1 MRWSDLLRMSINSL
15 KRRKLRTF
23 LTVLGVVIGTA
34 SIVVMISLGLGLQE
48 SMYAEVEKNGGTTGL
63 TVTGRQDGAMESSGS
78 SGDASGEKEK
88 KYVTDDLIKE
98 LRSLEHVKSVEPV
111 LNLSAVAIKGK
122 YEGSLELCGM
132 SPEGLKSLNLEL
144 EAGGKL
150 PDGNSAQLEL
160 VYGNA
165 VLTNFYDK
173 GTGKAYWDTGEVPDI
188 DLKNDNLFLILDQD
202 GYYQSQNAPGGGAA
216 DSGGES
222 SGSGEQGKQPQTAPK
237 KYVVKGSGVVAGG
250 IDSYNT
256 DSFKV
261 YCDLDKLREYL
272 KKEFRGRV
280 IPGQPSTKSGKPYSK
295 FVYSSAKV
303 QADDM
308 EQVEQLSGAIRSMGY
323 NVETNADYI
332 DSMKKQFAMV
342 QAVLGGIGAVSLLV
356 AAIGIANTMMMS
368 IYERTKEIGVMKV
381 IGCGLKNIRQLFLME
396 AAFIGLAGGIIG
408 NLLSLTMSVVINTFV
423 SGGSMGIS
431 GNLSFVPVWL
441 VLIST
446 VFAVLVGTAAGYFP
460 ARRAMALS
468 PLEAIRSQ

>member
-1 MRWSDLLRMSINSL
+1 MRWSDLLRMSISSL

-48 SMYAEVEKNGGTTGL
+48 SMYAEVEKNGGTTGI
-63 TVTGRQDGAMESSGS
+63 TVTGKESSGMYPGGS
-78 SGDASGEKEK
+78 SDEEGK
-88 KYVTDDLIKE
+88 KYITDDVIKE
-98 LRSLEHVKSVEPV
+98 LRTLGNVKSVEPV
-111 LNLSAVAIKGK
+111 YNLSAIALKGR
-122 YEGSLELCGM
+122 YEGSVELCGM
-132 SPEGLKSLNLEL
+132 TPEGIQSLNLEL
-144 EAGGKL
+144 EAGGRL
-150 PDGNSAQLEL
+150 PDPGSAQLEL
-160 VYGNA
+160 LYGNA
-165 VLTNFYDK
+165 VLSNFYDK
-173 GTGKAYWDTGEVPDI
+173 GTGKTYWDTGEAPDI
-188 DLKNDNLFLILDQD
+188 DLKNDSLFLIIDQE
-202 GYYQSQNAPGGGAA
+202 GYYQSQNTTTGGSPGGSEGGAEA
-216 DSGGES
+216 
-222 SGSGEQGKQPQTAPK
+222 GSQGQQTTAAPK
-237 KYVVKGSGVVAGG
+237 KYVVKGSGVIAGG
-250 IDSYNT
+250 MDDYSM

-272 KKEFRGRV
+272 KKEFSGRV

-308 EQVEQLSGAIRSMGY
+308 ENVEELAGTIRSLGY
-323 NVETNADYI
+323 NVETNAEYI

-381 IGCGLKNIRQLFLME
+381 IGCGLKNIRQLFLLE

-408 NLLSLTMSVVINTFV
+408 NILSLTMSVVINMFV
-423 SGGSMGIS
+423 SGGSLGVTGNIS
-431 GNLSFVPVWL
+431 FIPVWL
-441 VLIST
+441 LLVST
-446 VFAVLVGTAAGYFP
+446 GFAVLVGTAAGYFP
-460 ARRAMALS
+460 ARRAMSLS

>member
-1 MRWSDLLRMSINSL
+1 MRWSDLLRMSISSL

-48 SMYAEVEKNGGTTGL
+48 SMYAEVEKNGGTTGI
-63 TVTGRQDGAMESSGS
+63 TVTGKESSGMYPGGS
-78 SGDASGEKEK
+78 SDEEGK
-88 KYVTDDLIKE
+88 KYITDDVIKE
-98 LRSLEHVKSVEPV
+98 LRTLGNVKSVEPV
-111 LNLSAVAIKGK
+111 YNLSAIALKGR
-122 YEGSLELCGM
+122 YEGSVELCGM
-132 SPEGLKSLNLEL
+132 TPEGIQSLNLAL
-144 EAGGKL
+144 EAGGRL
-150 PDGNSAQLEL
+150 PDPGSAQLEL
-160 VYGNA
+160 LYGNA
-165 VLTNFYDK
+165 VLSNFYDK
-173 GTGKAYWDTGEVPDI
+173 GTGKTYWDTGEAPDI
-188 DLKNDNLFLILDQD
+188 DLKNDPLFLILDQD
-202 GYYQSQNAPGGGAA
+202 SYYQSQNTNTGGSSGVSEGGAEA
-216 DSGGES
+216 
-222 SGSGEQGKQPQTAPK
+222 GSQGQQPPAAPK
-237 KYVVKGSGVVAGG
+237 KYVVKGSGVIAGG
-250 IDSYNT
+250 MDNYSM

-272 KKEFRGRV
+272 KKEFSGRV

-308 EQVEQLSGAIRSMGY
+308 ENVEELAGTIRSLGY
-323 NVETNADYI
+323 NVETNAEYI

-381 IGCGLKNIRQLFLME
+381 IGCGLKNIRQLFLLE

-408 NLLSLTMSVVINTFV
+408 NILSLTMSVVINMFV
-423 SGGSMGIS
+423 SGGSLGVTGNIS
-431 GNLSFVPVWL
+431 FIPVWL
-441 VLIST
+441 LLVST
-446 VFAVLVGTAAGYFP
+446 GFAVLVGTAAGYFP
-460 ARRAMALS
+460 ARRAMSLS